1 MSFGFRMR
9 LKAIGSLVSEEKD
22 AFPDPIVSELK
33 APLKEK
39 YFIVRLP
46 PGDDGISAE
55 ASKTHEF
62 SVRPKLLK
70 ERESTLLSRWR
81 VTGLPFAVFSKVAV
95 PTIEAERVEWEGGR
109 FDHG

>member
-1 MSFGFRMR
+1 MSFGLRMR
-9 LKAIGSLVSEEKD
+9 LKAIGLLVAEEKD
-22 AFPDPIVSELK
+22 ALPDPIASELK

-39 YFIVRLP
+39 DFIVRLP
-46 PGDDGISAE
+46 PGGISAE

-62 SVRPKLLK
+62 SVRPKLFK

-81 VTGLPFAVFSKVAV
+81 VTGPPFAVFSKAAV